1 MSALLLLLLL
11 NHIDIAKVSGVI
23 HPPTA
28 EYTLKAIKQA
38 EEDGAECLIIEL
50 DTPGGLD
57 ESMREI
63 TKAVLNAKVPVIVY
77 VYPSGARCASAGVFI
92 LLSSHIAAM
101 TPGTNIGAAHPVAMG
116 GGKMDETMKA
126 KVEND
131 AVAYIKSI
139 AKKRGKNEEWAE
151 NAVRKS
157 VSVTADEALE
167 LGVIDMIAEN
177 LEELLDKLD
186 SLEVE
191 LESGTRVLNTKGE
204 STKEIKWSFKEKF
217 FSKIANP
224 TIAYMLLMIGMWG
237 IILEFSHPGTFIP
250 GVVGGISLILA
261 FYSFQILP
269 INYAGVG
276 LIILGFIL
284 FIMEALTPTYGPL
297 AIGGVIS
304 LALGSLM
311 LIKVKAPFL
320 QISRVSIIV
329 AVALTGSFFVFALA
343 MAFRTMRR
351 KPITGKRGLI
361 GETGE
366 VKERIEPSL
375 EGRVFVTGEWWKAI
389 SDESIE
395 VGEKVRVVEVNRLT
409 LKVKKK

>member
-1 MSALLLLLLL
+1 MSAFLLLLLL

-101 TPGTNIGAAHPVAMG
+101 APGTNIGAAHPVAMG

-167 LGVIDMIAEN
+167 LGVIDIIADN

-191 LESGTRVLNTKGE
+191 LESGTQVLNTKGE
-204 STKEIKWSFKEKF
+204 STKEIEWSFKEKF

-269 INYAGVG
+269 ISYAGVG
-276 LIILGFIL
+276 LIVLGFIL
-284 FIMEALTPTYGPL
+284 FIMEVLTPTYGPL

-351 KPITGKRGLI
+351 KPITGKRGLV

-375 EGRVFVTGEWWKAI
+375 EGRVFIAGEWWKAI
-389 SDESIE
+389 ADETIE

-409 LKVKKK
+409 LKVEKK

>member
-343 MAFRTMRR
+343 MA
-351 KPITGKRGLI
+351 
-361 GETGE
+361 
-366 VKERIEPSL
+366 
-375 EGRVFVTGEWWKAI
+375 
-389 SDESIE
+389 
-395 VGEKVRVVEVNRLT
+395 
-409 LKVKKK
+409 

>member
-1 MSALLLLLLL
+1 MSAFLLLLILS
-11 NHIDIAKVSGVI
+11 HIDIAKVSGVI
-23 HPPTA
+23 HPPSA

-38 EEDGAECLIIEL
+38 EKDGAECLIIEL

-57 ESMREI
+57 EAMREI
-63 TKAVLNAKVPVIVY
+63 TKAVLNAKVPIIVY

-101 TPGTNIGAAHPVAMG
+101 APGTNIGAAHPVAMG
-116 GGKMDETMKA
+116 GKMDETMKE

-131 AVAYIKSI
+131 AIAYIKSI

-157 VSVTADEALE
+157 VSVTAEEALE
-167 LGVIDMIAEN
+167 LGVIDIVAEN
-177 LEELLDKLD
+177 LEELLNKIDGQ
-186 SLEVE
+186 EVE
-191 LESGTRVLNTKGE
+191 IDGETKALHTEGQE
-204 STKEIKWSFKEKF
+204 TKEIKWSFKENF

-224 TIAYMLLMIGMWG
+224 TIAYMLLMIGLWG

-276 LIILGFIL
+276 LIVLGFIL

-297 AIGGVIS
+297 AIGGVVA

-311 LIKVKAPFL
+311 LIKVDAPFL
-320 QISRVSIIV
+320 QISRASIITV
-329 AVALTGSFFVFALA
+329 VALTGSFFVFALA

-351 KPITGKRGLI
+351 KPITGKRGLV
-361 GETGE
+361 GEIGE
-366 VKERIEPSL
+366 VKDRIEPGRD
-375 EGRVFVTGEWWKAI
+375 GRVFIAGEWWKAI
-389 SDESIE
+389 ADETIE

>member
-28 EYTLKAIKQA
+28 EYTLKAIQQA

-57 ESMREI
+57 VSMREI
-63 TKAVLNAKVPVIVY
+63 TKAILNAKVPIIVY

-92 LLSSHIAAM
+92 LLSSNIAAM
-101 TPGTNIGAAHPVAMG
+101 APGTNIGAAHPVAMG
-116 GGKMDETMKA
+116 GKKMDETMNA

-139 AKKRGKNEEWAE
+139 AKKRGKNEKWAE
-151 NAVRKS
+151 DAVRKS
-157 VSVTADEALE
+157 VSVTTEEALE
-167 LGVIDMIAEN
+167 LGVIDIIAEN
-177 LEELLDKLD
+177 LEELLEKLD

-191 LESGTRVLNTKGE
+191 IDGKTQVLNTKDE

-237 IILEFSHPGTFIP
+237 IILEFSHPGGFVP
-250 GVVGGISLILA
+250 GIVGGISLILA

-269 INYAGVG
+269 VNYAGVG

-284 FIMEALTPTYGPL
+284 FILEVLTPTYGPL
-297 AIGGVIS
+297 AIGGVTS
-304 LALGSLM
+304 LSLGSLM
-311 LIKVKAPFL
+311 LIQVEAPFL
-320 QISRVSIIV
+320 QISKVSIFF
-329 AVALTGSFFVFALA
+329 AVALTGSFFVFVLA
-343 MAFRTMRR
+343 MAFRTMRK

-361 GETGE
+361 GKIGI
-366 VKERIEPSL
+366 VKERIEPNL
-375 EGRVFVTGEWWKAI
+375 EGRVFITGEWWKAI
-389 SDESIE
+389 SDETIE
-395 VGEKVRVVEVNRLT
+395 VGEKINVIEVNELVLR
-409 LKVKKK
+409 VKKK